1 VAHLPPDLSRLGDD
15 LQAAAERSL
24 DARRRR
30 ADRAR
35 RPGVA
40 MVAALIF
47 AALTPAAL
55 GPADRF
61 PALVVVDAAETFPPP
76 PCDRPSGASFRP
88 ACLTAGPSNDRI
100 RLHRI
105 AAPH

>member
-1 VAHLPPDLSRLGDD
+1 MAHLPPDLSRLGDD

-24 DARRRR
+24 TARRRR

-47 AALTPAAL
+47 AARTPAAL
-55 GPADRF
+55 EPAERL
-61 PALVVVDAAETFPPP
+61 PGLVTAGAAETFPPP

-88 ACLTAGPSNDRI
+88 ACLTTGPSHDRI
-100 RLHRI
+100 RLHRA